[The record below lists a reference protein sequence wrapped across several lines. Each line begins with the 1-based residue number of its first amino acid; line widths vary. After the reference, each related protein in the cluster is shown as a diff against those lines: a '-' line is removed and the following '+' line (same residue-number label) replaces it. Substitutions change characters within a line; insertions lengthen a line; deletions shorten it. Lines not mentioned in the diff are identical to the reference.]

1 MKNKII
7 YLVLILICI
16 TGCNKNK
23 VISDITFSNIDDCNN
38 KPQLLTE
45 KEDIS
50 IYTYC
55 INNIKVN
62 VNGKLINLKSY
73 IKRNKKAIDNIIE
86 FLPFKTFETEELTNY
101 AGENFEID
109 KNGTLALLKCHTY
122 DGNEDVYI
130 GNVKMGF
137 KNNFCRDNNYTFVRT
152 YFIDEI
158 EYVGYNDYQIK
169 LKGNDNV
176 LTEVVVN
183 SPKLVYLEA
192 GKTYEFEFMVNDGIN
207 NVDDN
212 IKSIFEN
219 STIIE
224 FRETTKN
231 IKEQINEK
239 IK

>member
-1 MKNKII
+1 MKKII
-7 YLVLILICI
+7 YLILMLICV
-16 TGCNKNK
+16 TGCNKNDS
-23 VISDITFSNIDDCNN
+23 ILDITFSNIDDCNR
-38 KPQLLTE
+38 KPELLMT
-45 KEDIS
+45 KDNIN

-62 VNGKLINLKSY
+62 VNNKLIDLKSY
-73 IKRNKKAIDNIIE
+73 IKKNKNAIENIIE
-86 FLPFKTFETEELTNY
+86 FLPFKTFETETVTNY
-101 AGENFEID
+101 AGERFEID

-130 GNVKMGF
+130 GNIKMGY
-137 KNNFCRDNNYTFVRT
+137 KNNFCKDNNYTFIRT
-152 YFIDEI
+152 YYIEKI

-176 LTEVVVN
+176 LNEVIIN
-183 SPKLVYLEA
+183 SPKLVYLEE
-192 GKTYEFEFMVNDGIN
+192 GKTYEFEFMINDGIN